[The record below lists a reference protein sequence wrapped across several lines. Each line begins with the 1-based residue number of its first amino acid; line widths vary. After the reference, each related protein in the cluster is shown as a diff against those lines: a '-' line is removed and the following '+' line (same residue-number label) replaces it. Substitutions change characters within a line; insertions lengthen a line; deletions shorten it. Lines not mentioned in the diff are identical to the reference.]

1 MCCDWTAEVA
11 DISLGDI
18 FDPSQKGVW
27 RKVPNWNSLIIRSK
41 RGEDFL
47 KRAIDDGV
55 VALSSLGEETFYG
68 NIGFE
73 IKKHG
78 AVYKLRERR
87 RYGWPTPSY
96 DIEYSWA
103 PRRKKTFNIP
113 T

>member
-1 MCCDWTAEVA
+1 MPAQQKKAHYPFLWVCN
-11 DISLGDI
+11 
-18 FDPSQKGVW
+18 QKGVW
-27 RKVPNWNSLIIRSK
+27 RKVPNWNSLIVRTK
-41 RGEDFL
+41 EGEDFL